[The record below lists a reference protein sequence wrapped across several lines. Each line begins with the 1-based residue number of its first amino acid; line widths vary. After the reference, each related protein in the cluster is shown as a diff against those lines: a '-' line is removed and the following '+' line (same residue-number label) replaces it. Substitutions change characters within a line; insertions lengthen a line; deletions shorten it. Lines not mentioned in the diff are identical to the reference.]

1 MGADRVL
8 ALFTILFWF
17 LSIVEAYDPF
27 HYDPNDPC
35 FRRCTRY
42 YAPVCGSDGET
53 YYSICVLFSIKCHRK
68 DPDLAVAYQGRCR
81 TRHPAVLP
89 EEDCP
94 RECPDI
100 VSPVCGSD
108 GRTYDNPCLLGAMAC
123 ETKTPSLV
131 KINDGYC
138 DQEGLGGRCPLEYKG
153 KYKPVCGRD
162 GKTYVNQGILQ
173 ITACVQNDPNLASQ
187 AHKGECE
194 FKGRRKRRKCRKPAC
209 DMNYD
214 PVCGTDGK
222 TYFNKCFMDYF
233 ACRRDMDTMRLL
245 YLGVCRQEVV
255 VLLTRPTRGPTLT
268 TPDGG
273 RVTNLLPG
281 PLSKSTP
288 KTRIE
293 AETQAPELIT
303 IPTTA
308 TPSTTATTTRADITP
323 STVHTAMETTPTTST
338 PPALQTTPT
347 TAIQSSPT
355 SSVETSPTTERE
367 ETTSIAS
374 TPSTKRPAS
383 TTLIEEKTF
392 TTPITE
398 TSPTTMQA
406 SSTSM
411 IDGTTAVTEKEETSL
426 TTSTPSATQSTP
438 TTLIEDAT
446 SPTEVDETAPTAS
459 TPSATQS
466 TPTTLIE
473 DATSPTEVDETA
485 PTTSTPS
492 ATQST
497 PTTLIEDATSP
508 TEVDETTPTTSTAS
522 AAQSTPTTQVTE
534 EETAPATS
542 TPPAIQSTPTTLIE
556 DATSPTEV
564 DETTRPTSTPSATHF
579 TPTTQVTEEETAP
592 ATSTPSATQSTPTTL
607 TEDATSPIEV
617 DESTA
622 TTSTPSA
629 IQSTPTTMTED
640 MTSATEYIT
649 LLEDKTSPTE
659 LDETTPTT
667 STPAAPQSTPT
678 IQVTEEEPSPAT
690 STPSAIQ
697 STPTTLAED
706 ATSPIDVDETT
717 PTTST
722 SSATTSTP
730 PPPFIENTTSVK
742 EVEKTTPTKS
752 TPTEIQT
759 TPTTFTEGRTSQPQT
774 TLFTIEP
781 TISVTPMSPTNL
793 KVETEEPGS
802 FSTTTSPT
810 PQTDLGKNATEQPL
824 LETTMDGSGMS
835 SSPTIE
841 VLSTTSTFSTV
852 EKETDL
858 SSTYN
863 PVNVTKSPGLDVTT
877 AKPPGLIVV
886 NQTAGTTPT
895 EKMVTDYSTEIVKD
909 TEQPTVETTLF
920 GLTTDEG
927 SGTVTPS
934 SGTTPLYTESD
945 TGVTPTSSKHRDTY
959 VTTEEPS
966 FLSTSLVVEATSQE
980 SNATEK
986 PMFETTTEGSGLP
999 SSPMT
1004 ETTSVMDMTT
1014 PKSPELI
1021 QQNETRADPETT
1033 ATASSTDVIIGTR
1046 QPTVEIT
1053 LPGSTTEGSGEVTTL
1068 DGQTTMFSIES
1079 TTAITPMSPTDL
1091 TEETEEPNFLS
1102 TTSSP
1107 IPRTG
1112 LGQNATEQP
1121 LLETTMDGSG
1131 RSSSPTI
1138 EVLSTTSTF
1147 STVEKETDLSSTDTP
1162 VIVTKSPSMDVTTA
1176 KFPGSIV
1183 LNETTDTT
1191 PTEKMVTDYSP
1202 DLTKGT
1208 EQTTEETT
1216 LFGSTSEGSGTMI
1229 AIDVTTEEPSFLS
1242 TSLIDETMGPETN
1255 ATEKP
1260 IFETTREG
1268 SGLSSTPPIEMLST
1282 TSTSTSIKDTTTA
1295 LPTIE
1300 IMSVQTTILT
1310 GELSSTTTIQDE
1322 TTSPGIDMTTAKS
1335 PEQIL
1340 QNETST
1346 DPVATATASST
1357 DVITDTRQPTEEV
1370 TLPGS
1375 TTEGSGEVTTVYGQT
1390 TLFAIESTT
1399 AITPMSPTDVP
1410 EETEE
1415 PSFLSTTT
1423 SPTPQTDLGRNAT
1436 EQPLLETTMVG
1447 SGMSSSPTIEVLS
1460 TTSSFSTLEKETDLS
1475 STDTPVNVT
1484 KSPRMDVTTARF
1496 PGSIVLNETT
1506 DTTPTEKI
1514 VTDYSPDLTKGTEQP
1529 TEETT
1534 LFGLTTEGSGTMIDT
1549 NVTTEEPSL
1558 LSTSLID
1565 ETMGPETN
1573 ATEKPM
1579 FDTTTEGSG
1588 LSSSPPIEILST
1600 TSPGIDMTTAK
1611 SPEQILQNET
1621 STDPVATATASSTD
1635 FITGTRQPTG
1645 EVTLP
1650 GSTTEGS
1657 GEVTTL
1663 YGQTTSFSIEST
1675 TAVTPMSQK
1684 ETDLTEETTEEPS
1697 FLSTISSPTPHTDLG
1712 RNATEQPLLET
1723 TMDGSGMSSSPTIE
1737 VLSATSTLS
1746 TIEKETALSSTAMPE
1761 DVTKSPR
1768 MDVTTARFPG
1778 SILLNE
1784 TTDDTPTEKMVTDY
1798 SPDLT
1803 KGTEQTTEETT
1814 LFGSTTEGS
1823 GTMIAI
1829 DVTTEEPSLLST
1841 SLIDETMGPKTNA
1854 TEKPMFETTTE
1865 GSGLSSSPPIE
1876 ILSTTSTST
1885 REEKTVLPTI
1895 EIMSV
1900 QTTILS
1906 GELSSTTTIQNETT
1920 SSGMDMTSAKSPE
1933 QILQNET
1940 RADPETTA
1948 TASSTDFITD
1958 TRQPTEEVTL
1968 PGSTTEGSGE
1978 VTTLYG
1984 QTTLFSIESTT
1995 AVTPMSPTDVTE
2007 ETEEPSFLTIT
2018 TSPISRSGLGQ
2029 NATEQP
2035 LFETT
2040 LDGSGMSSSATIDV
2054 LSTTST
2060 LSTKEKETD
2069 LLSTAMPED
2078 VTNSPRMDV
2087 TTARLPGSIVLNE
2100 TTDDSPTEK
2109 MFTDYSPDLTKGTEQ
2124 TTEETTLFGSTTE
2137 GSGTMIAID
2146 VTTKEPSFLSTS
2158 LIDETMGPET
2168 NVTEKPMFE
2177 TTTEGSGLSSSPP
2190 IEMLSTSSTSTST
2203 KDEKTALP
2211 TIEIMSV
2218 QTTITTGE
2226 LSSTTTIQDETTSP
2240 GMDMTT
2246 AKSPEQILQNE
2257 TRAYPEATAT
2267 ASSTDFI
2274 TDTRQPTVEVT
2285 FPGSTTEGSGEVTT
2299 LDGKTTSFTV
2309 DYTTAVTSI
2318 SPIEIDVKEETEE
2331 PSFLSTTT
2339 SPTHRTGLDR
2349 NATEQPLLETTLD
2362 GSGIISSSPTI
2373 ELLSSKS
2380 KFSTVEEATDFP
2392 STTMPEDVT
2401 KSPRLETT
2409 TAKFPGI
2416 IVLNET
2422 TDTTPTEKMVT
2433 QYSAAIS
2440 TGTMQPTVE
2449 VTSPGSTTEGSGELT
2464 TLEGR
2469 TGSYAEGSTTA
2480 VTPMSSTKLD
2490 LKEETQ
2496 EPSFLRTS
2504 TLPTARTGLRQ
2515 NTTEEPLFETTFD
2528 GSGMSSS
2535 ETTEVP
2541 STTLFPNKET
2551 TDLPLTTKVEDVT
2564 KLAAVDVTTA
2574 RPPGLIVLNET
2585 SGTPP
2590 TDKMGTDF
2598 FTDITTEHPTVEVT
2612 LYGST
2617 SEGSGTITPS
2627 SGTTTSYT
2635 DLDSGVTSTPS
2646 KSIDTK
2652 VTTEEPS
2659 FLSTSLIVETTGP
2672 KTNGTEKPTFEAG
2685 TEGSGLLYSQTTE
2698 MLSSTS
2704 KLTTEGESSPS
2715 PTIEIT
2721 SFETTIRT
2729 TEFPSTTTLQDETTP
2744 PGMGITTAKSPELIQ
2759 HNETKAATEA
2769 TTTGSYTYVITST
2782 MQPMVE
2788 VTSTTEG
2795 SGEMTTLEERTGL
2808 YSEGSTTAVTP
2819 MSSTKLDL
2827 KEETQEPSFLR
2838 TSTSPTAQTGSG
2850 QNATEEPL
2858 SETTFDGSGMSSSQ
2872 TTEVLSTTL
2881 FPNEE
2886 ATDLPLTTKVEDVTK
2901 LTVMDVTTAKSPGLL
2916 VFNETTGTPPTDK
2929 MGTDYSTDITTE
2941 HPTVEV
2947 TLYGSTSEGSGTKT
2961 PSSGTTTLYTD
2972 LDSGVTSMPSK
2983 STDTKVTT
2991 EEPSFLSTSVII
3003 ETTSPE
3009 TNGTEKPTLEG
3020 ETEGSGLLYSPT
3032 TEMLSSTSKFTTEGE
3047 SSPSPTIEI
3056 TSFETTIRTTEFP
3069 STTTLQ
3075 DETTPPGMG
3084 MTTAKSPE
3092 LIQHNETK
3100 AATEATTT
3108 GSYTYVIT
3116 STMQPMVEVTSTT
3129 EGSGE
3134 MTTLEERTGL
3144 YSEGSTTAVTP
3155 MSSTKLDLK
3164 EETQE
3169 PSFLRTS
3176 TSPTAQTGLG
3186 QNATEEPLSET
3197 TFDGSGMSSSQT
3209 TEVLSTTLFPNE
3221 EATDLPLTTKV
3232 EDVTKLTVM
3241 DVTTAKSPGL
3251 LVLNET
3257 TGTPPTDKMGT
3268 DYSTDITTGHPTVEV
3283 TLYGSTSEGS
3293 GTKTPSSGMTTL
3305 YTDLD
3310 SGVTYMPSKSTDT
3323 KVTTEEPD
3331 FLSTSVIVEITDPE
3345 TNATVR
3351 PIFGTTTEGSG
3362 LSSPT
3367 TESLSSTSRFTTKE
3381 GTTLQTNKITSVTG
3395 YSTEQTAETKVLV
3408 TDVTSFGTAS
3418 EGSGTVTTSSGV
3430 TTADNQES
3438 VTAVTPSSPKQTE
3451 SKKTTEEPSY
3461 LRTTVIGETT
3471 GPDNTAT
3478 EEELFQTTMEGSGM
3492 ASSPTIEILSTT
3504 ITIEE
3509 GSTISPSTTILEDV
3523 TKPPVDDVATAR
3535 PPGLIKLNDT
3545 TSTASIEKMVTGYST
3560 EETAETKVLVT
3571 DVTSF
3576 GTASEGSGTV
3586 TTSSGVTTADNQQ
3599 SVTAVTPSSP
3609 KQTESKKTTE
3619 EPSYL
3624 RTTVIGETTGP
3635 DNTATEEEL
3644 FQTTMEG
3651 SGMAS
3656 SPTIE
3661 ILSTTITIEEGSTIS
3676 PSTTILE
3683 DLTKS
3688 PVDDVATAR
3697 PPGLIKLNDTTS
3709 TASIEKMVTG
3719 YSTEQTAETKVLVT
3733 DVTSFGT
3740 ASEGSGTVT
3749 TSSGVTTVDNQ
3760 ESVTAVTPSSPKQT
3774 ESKKTTEEPSYLQ
3787 TTVIGETTGPD
3798 NTATE
3803 KELFQTTMEGS
3814 GMAPSPT
3821 VEILSTT
3828 ISIEE
3833 EATFFMSTTIGQD
3846 ISKSPMEDV
3855 ATPRSPGLIKLNETT
3870 VTGETDRLVT
3880 DYSTDQTGGTTPSQ
3894 SSVNPTSSKQI
3905 DLKEATEEPSYI
3917 TVSTEMRDS
3926 EQTAT
3931 QELLFETTMEGSGM
3945 SSSPTIDNL
3954 STTITI
3960 EEGSTISP
3968 STTILEDVTKPPVD
3982 DVATARPPGLIK
3994 LNDTTSTASI
4004 EKMVTGYST
4013 EQTAET
4019 KVLVTDVT
4027 SFGTAS
4033 EGSGTVTTSSG
4044 VTTADNQQSVTAVT
4058 PSSPKQTESKKTT
4071 EEPSYLRT
4079 TVIGETTG
4087 PDNTATEEELFQ
4099 TTMEGSGM
4107 ASSPTSEILSSTI
4120 TIEEGSTISPS
4131 TTILEDV
4138 TKPPVDDVAT
4148 ARPPGLIKLND
4159 TTSTASIEKMV
4170 TGYSTEQTVETKV
4183 LVTDV
4188 TSFGTA
4194 SEGSGTVTSSSGVTT
4209 VDNQESVTAVTPSSP
4224 KQTESKKTTEEPSY
4238 LRTTVIGETT
4248 GPDNTATEEELF
4260 QTTMEGSGMAP
4271 SPTVEI
4277 LSTTISIEEEAT
4289 FFMSTTIGQDISKSP
4304 MEDVATPRSPGLI
4317 KLNETTV
4324 TGETDR
4330 LVTDYS
4336 TDQTG
4341 GTTPSQSSVTPTSSK
4356 QIDLKEA
4363 TEEPSY
4369 ITVST
4374 EMTDSEQTATQE
4386 LLFETTME
4394 GSGISSSPTI
4404 DNLSTTITIEEG
4416 STISPSTTILEDV
4429 TKPPVDDVATA
4440 RPPGLIKLNDTTSTA
4455 SIEKM
4460 VTGYSTEQT
4469 AETKVLVTDVTSFG
4483 IASEGSGTVT
4493 TSSGVT
4499 TVDKQES
4506 VTAVTPSS
4514 PKQTESKKTTEEPSY
4529 LRTTVIGET
4538 TGPDNTATEE
4548 ELFQTTMEG
4557 SGMTPSPT
4565 IEILSTTITI
4575 EEEATMSMSTIGKDI
4590 SKSPMKDVATPTA
4603 PGLIKLNETTV
4614 TGETDKVVTDSST
4627 DQTGGTPPSQ
4637 TSVTPTS
4644 SKQIDLKEATEEPS
4658 YITVSTEMRDS
4669 EQTATQE
4676 LLFETTMEGSGMSS
4690 SPTIDSLSTTFTIE
4704 KESTPTPAGYTTYGI
4719 TSSIPMEVHTT
4730 PSAIPTAEE
4739 STISPSTTIDEDI
4752 SKSPM
4757 EDVATP
4763 RAPGLIK
4770 LNDTTSTAS
4779 IEKMVTG
4786 YSTEQTAETKVLV
4799 TDVTSFGMA
4808 SEGSGTVTTSS
4819 GVTTVDK
4826 QESVTAVTPS
4836 SPKQTESKK
4845 TTEQPSYLRTTVIGE
4860 TTGPDN
4866 TATEE
4871 ELFQT
4876 TMEGSGMAPS
4886 PTIEILSTTITI
4898 EEEATVS
4905 MSTTIGKDISKSPM
4919 EDVATPRAPGLIKLN
4934 DTTSTASI
4942 EKMVTGYST
4951 EQTVETKVLVTDV
4964 TSFGMVSE
4972 GSGTVTTSSGVTTVD
4987 KQESVTAVTPSS
4999 PKQTE
5004 SKKTTEQPS
5013 YLRTTVIGETT
5024 GQDNT
5029 ATEEELFQTTMEGS
5043 GMAPSPTVEILS
5055 TTISIEEEATMSMS
5069 TIGKDISKS
5078 PMEDVATPRAPGL
5091 IKLNETTVT
5100 GETDKVVT
5108 DSSTDQTGGTPLSQT
5123 SVTPT
5128 SSKQIDLKE
5137 ATEEPSYITVSTEM
5151 RDSEQTATQELLFE
5165 TTMEGSGMSSS
5176 PTIDN
5181 LSTTFTIEK
5190 ESTPTTAGY
5199 TTYEITSSIPME
5211 VHTTPSAITT
5221 AEGSTISPST
5231 TIDEDISKSPME
5243 DVATPRAPGLIKLND
5258 TTSTVSI
5265 EKMVTGY
5272 STEQTAETKV
5282 LVTDVTS
5289 FGTASEGSG
5298 TVTTSSGVT
5307 TVDKQ
5312 ESVTAVTPSSP
5323 KQTES
5328 KKTTA
5333 EEPSYLRTTVI
5344 GETTGPD
5351 NTATEEELFQT
5362 TMEGSGMAPSPTVEI
5377 LSTTISIE
5385 EEATMSMS
5393 TIGKDISKSP
5403 MEDVA
5408 TPRAPGLI
5416 KLNDTTSTASI
5427 EKMVTG
5433 YSTEET
5439 AETKVLVTDVTSFGT
5454 ASEGSGT
5461 VTTSSGVTT
5470 ADKQESVTAVTPSS
5484 PKQTESKKTTEEPSY
5499 TTLST
5504 EMRDSEQT
5512 ATQDLLFETTMEG
5525 SGMSPSPTIEILSTT
5540 IIIEEGATISMS
5552 STIGEDISKSPM
5564 KDVAT
5569 PRAPGLIKLNE
5580 TTVTGETDKMVTDY
5594 STDQTGGTPPSQ
5606 TSVNP
5611 TSSKQID
5618 LKEATEEPS
5627 YITVSTEMRDS
5638 EQTATQELL
5647 FETTME
5653 GSGMAPSPTID
5664 ILSTTITIEE
5674 EAMMSMS
5681 TTIGKDISKSP
5692 MEDVAT
5698 PRAPGL
5704 IKLNETTVTG
5714 ETEKLVTDSSTDQ
5727 TEGAS
5732 STEALTTAIFVSNTD
5747 KARTH
5752 SPGMAITIL
5761 TEHEVQTEGATL
5773 KPTSGST
5780 EYTPSH
5786 TLVTTDKLG
5795 VQELHGRQTTTQL
5808 PLNTIYTQI
5817 PLDTLPSQTTIED
5830 FSTSHIKSQ
5839 TTGIVKS
5846 PTPRTPDL
5854 SSVPSISNSPSGK
5867 PTEVTSIPTEDM
5879 EQSSSIPVTFT
5890 GISTNAVTDKP
5901 NEVERH
5907 SVVPS
5912 EKPTEELGSGDTG
5925 DLTFTT
5931 PSKSD
5936 PTVTYKQSSTWF
5948 TVVKEL
5954 EASTLSSGGVA
5965 TGKEVNTSDL
5975 LSATVHTT
5983 VAISPSASAKLF
5995 TSLVANRTVT
6005 EDDSEVTELQ
6015 EPSTRSPDNE
6025 KKIVTGDTELSSTIP
6040 TTKKLEAE
6048 TSSITDASQQEGSL
6062 ETTPS
6067 TTSSPTHRI
6076 HTTLKQAVSDHTVT
6090 TRRTPSRIVSEQTDQ
6105 NESILTPKSPENV
6118 TPTEGVDSPTPRTAV
6133 TDIIFDG
6140 INYITNMTMTTLGG
6154 IFTTSQ
6160 PPVTSSYK
6168 LSDSNKTEVPQTS
6181 ETKSTLSRIL
6191 EAASTPRSQTV
6202 TTAELFIGEGSG
6214 DESTMVSGRSQQ
6226 PSTVFTLLRTNRID
6240 EHTVPSETTETRTGR
6255 IRIPS
6260 TPPPPPPYPPM
6271 MSTLQPPPVDSSTS
6285 TSSPPS
6291 SPPRGLPRTTAT
6303 MSFTGASDLPVALVA
6318 TTETVLERTEEQ
6330 DGTSGDMDGDTIA
6343 VPSASVHLNQPGFMA
6358 RIRECGQCG
6367 NEICPVCGTNGFTFQ
6382 SECKLNQTA
6391 CLRRK
6396 TGLQVA
6402 YQGEC
6407 INGFL
6412 ELVKGDISCQDFECP
6427 ITYNPVCGSDNRTY
6441 TNSCELQKATICL
6454 EGGASIE
6461 KISDGVC
6468 KTNT

>member
-323 STVHTAMETTPTTST
+323 STVHTAKETTPTTST

-629 IQSTPTTMTED
+629 IQSTPTTMTEG

-678 IQVTEEEPSPAT
+678 IQVTEEEPSPET

-697 STPTTLAED
+697 STPTTLTED
-706 ATSPIDVDETT
+706 AKSPIDVDETT

-781 TISVTPMSPTNL
+781 TIAVTPMSPTNL
-793 KVETEEPGS
+793 KVETEEPGF

-863 PVNVTKSPGLDVTT
+863 PVNVTKSPGVDVTT

-909 TEQPTVETTLF
+909 TEQPTVKTTLF

-927 SGTVTPS
+927 SGTMTPS

-1147 STVEKETDLSSTDTP
+1147 STVEKETALSSTDTP

-1176 KFPGSIV
+1176 RFPGSIV
-1183 LNETTDTT
+1183 LNETTGNTK
-1191 PTEKMVTDYSP
+1191 TEKMVTDYSP

-1229 AIDVTTEEPSFLS
+1229 AIDVTTEEPSLLS

-1260 IFETTREG
+1260 I
-1268 SGLSSTPPIEMLST
+1268 
-1282 TSTSTSIKDTTTA
+1282 
-1295 LPTIE
+1295 
-1300 IMSVQTTILT
+1300 
-1310 GELSSTTTIQDE
+1310 
-1322 TTSPGIDMTTAKS
+1322 
-1335 PEQIL
+1335 
-1340 QNETST
+1340 
-1346 DPVATATASST
+1346 
-1357 DVITDTRQPTEEV
+1357 
-1370 TLPGS
+1370 
-1375 TTEGSGEVTTVYGQT
+1375 
-1390 TLFAIESTT
+1390 
-1399 AITPMSPTDVP
+1399 
-1410 EETEE
+1410 
-1415 PSFLSTTT
+1415 
-1423 SPTPQTDLGRNAT
+1423 
-1436 EQPLLETTMVG
+1436 
-1447 SGMSSSPTIEVLS
+1447 
-1460 TTSSFSTLEKETDLS
+1460 
-1475 STDTPVNVT
+1475 
-1484 KSPRMDVTTARF
+1484 
-1496 PGSIVLNETT
+1496 
-1506 DTTPTEKI
+1506 
-1514 VTDYSPDLTKGTEQP
+1514 
-1529 TEETT
+1529 
-1534 LFGLTTEGSGTMIDT
+1534 
-1549 NVTTEEPSL
+1549 
-1558 LSTSLID
+1558 
-1565 ETMGPETN
+1565 
-1573 ATEKPM
+1573 
-1579 FDTTTEGSG
+1579 
-1588 LSSSPPIEILST
+1588 
-1600 TSPGIDMTTAK
+1600 
-1611 SPEQILQNET
+1611 
-1621 STDPVATATASSTD
+1621 
-1635 FITGTRQPTG
+1635 
-1645 EVTLP
+1645 
-1650 GSTTEGS
+1650 
-1657 GEVTTL
+1657 
-1663 YGQTTSFSIEST
+1663 
-1675 TAVTPMSQK
+1675 
-1684 ETDLTEETTEEPS
+1684 
-1697 FLSTISSPTPHTDLG
+1697 
-1712 RNATEQPLLET
+1712 
-1723 TMDGSGMSSSPTIE
+1723 
-1737 VLSATSTLS
+1737 
-1746 TIEKETALSSTAMPE
+1746 
-1761 DVTKSPR
+1761 
-1768 MDVTTARFPG
+1768 
-1778 SILLNE
+1778 
-1784 TTDDTPTEKMVTDY
+1784 
-1798 SPDLT
+1798 
-1803 KGTEQTTEETT
+1803 
-1814 LFGSTTEGS
+1814 
-1823 GTMIAI
+1823 
-1829 DVTTEEPSLLST
+1829 
-1841 SLIDETMGPKTNA
+1841 
-1854 TEKPMFETTTE
+1854 FETTTE

-1885 REEKTVLPTI
+1885 REEKTTLPTI

-1940 RADPETTA
+1940 STDPETTG

-1995 AVTPMSPTDVTE
+1995 AVTPKSPTDVTE

-2040 LDGSGMSSSATIDV
+2040 LDGSGMSSSATVDV

-2078 VTNSPRMDV
+2078 VTNSSRMDV

-2100 TTDDSPTEK
+2100 TTDDTPTEK

-2274 TDTRQPTVEVT
+2274 TDTRQPMVEVT

-2309 DYTTAVTSI
+2309 DSTTAVTSI

-2373 ELLSSKS
+2373 ELLSSTS

-2480 VTPMSSTKLD
+2480 VTLMSSTKLD

-2504 TLPTARTGLRQ
+2504 TSPTARTGLRQ

-2551 TDLPLTTKVEDVT
+2551 TDLPLTTKLEDVT

-2659 FLSTSLIVETTGP
+2659 FLSTSLIVETTGQ
-2672 KTNGTEKPTFEAG
+2672 KTNGTEKPTTEAG
-2685 TEGSGLLYSQTTE
+2685 TEGSGLLYSPTAE

-2729 TEFPSTTTLQDETTP
+2729 TEFPPTTTLQDETTP
-2744 PGMGITTAKSPELIQ
+2744 PGMGMTTAKSPELIQ

-2916 VFNETTGTPPTDK
+2916 VLNETTGTPPTDK

-3032 TEMLSSTSKFTTEGE
+3032 TEMLSSTSKLTTEGE

-3069 STTTLQ
+3069 STTTHQ
-3075 DETTPPGMG
+3075 GETTTPGMG

-3134 MTTLEERTGL
+3134 MTTLEERTGS
-3144 YSEGSTTAVTP
+3144 YVEGSTTAVTP

-3169 PSFLRTS
+3169 PSFFRTS
-3176 TSPTAQTGLG
+3176 TSPTAQTGSG

-3257 TGTPPTDKMGT
+3257 TGTPPTDQMGT
-3268 DYSTDITTGHPTVEV
+3268 DYSTDITTEHPTVEV

-3293 GTKTPSSGMTTL
+3293 GTKTPSSGTTTL

-3408 TDVTSFGTAS
+3408 TDVTSFGMAS
-3418 EGSGTVTTSSGV
+3418 EGSGTVTTSSGTITV
-3430 TTADNQES
+3430 DNRES
-3438 VTAVTPSSPKQTE
+3438 VTAVTPSS
-3451 SKKTTEEPSY
+3451 S
-3461 LRTTVIGETT
+3461 V
-3471 GPDNTAT
+3471 T

-3492 ASSPTIEILSTT
+3492 SPSPTIEILSTT

-3509 GSTISPSTTILEDV
+3509 EATMSMSSTIGEDISKSPMKDVATPRSPGLIKLNETTVTGETDRLVTDYSTDQTGGTTPSQSSVTPTSSKQIDLKEATEEPSYITVSTEMRDSEQTATQELLFETTMEGSGMSSSPTIDNLSTTITTAEGSTISPSTTIDEDIS
-3523 TKPPVDDVATAR
+3523 KSPMEDVATPRA
-3535 PPGLIKLNDT
+3535 PGLIKLNDT
-3545 TSTASIEKMVTGYST
+3545 TSTVSIEKTVTGYST
-3560 EETAETKVLVT
+3560 
-3571 DVTSF
+3571 
-3576 GTASEGSGTV
+3576 
-3586 TTSSGVTTADNQQ
+3586 Q
-3599 SVTAVTPSSP
+3599 
-3609 KQTESKKTTE
+3609 
-3619 EPSYL
+3619 
-3624 RTTVIGETTGP
+3624 
-3635 DNTATEEEL
+3635 
-3644 FQTTMEG
+3644 
-3651 SGMAS
+3651 
-3656 SPTIE
+3656 
-3661 ILSTTITIEEGSTIS
+3661 
-3676 PSTTILE
+3676 
-3683 DLTKS
+3683 
-3688 PVDDVATAR
+3688 
-3697 PPGLIKLNDTTS
+3697 
-3709 TASIEKMVTG
+3709 
-3719 YSTEQTAETKVLVT
+3719 QTAETKVLVT

-3774 ESKKTTEEPSYLQ
+3774 ESKKTTEEPSYL
-3787 TTVIGETTGPD
+3787 
-3798 NTATE
+3798 
-3803 KELFQTTMEGS
+3803 
-3814 GMAPSPT
+3814 
-3821 VEILSTT
+3821 
-3828 ISIEE
+3828 
-3833 EATFFMSTTIGQD
+3833 
-3846 ISKSPMEDV
+3846 
-3855 ATPRSPGLIKLNETT
+3855 
-3870 VTGETDRLVT
+3870 
-3880 DYSTDQTGGTTPSQ
+3880 
-3894 SSVNPTSSKQI
+3894 
-3905 DLKEATEEPSYI
+3905 
-3917 TVSTEMRDS
+3917 
-3926 EQTAT
+3926 
-3931 QELLFETTMEGSGM
+3931 
-3945 SSSPTIDNL
+3945 
-3954 STTITI
+3954 
-3960 EEGSTISP
+3960 
-3968 STTILEDVTKPPVD
+3968 
-3982 DVATARPPGLIK
+3982 
-3994 LNDTTSTASI
+3994 
-4004 EKMVTGYST
+4004 
-4013 EQTAET
+4013 
-4019 KVLVTDVT
+4019 
-4027 SFGTAS
+4027 
-4033 EGSGTVTTSSG
+4033 
-4044 VTTADNQQSVTAVT
+4044 
-4058 PSSPKQTESKKTT
+4058 
-4071 EEPSYLRT
+4071 RT

-4107 ASSPTSEILSSTI
+4107 APSPTVEILSTTI
-4120 TIEEGSTISPS
+4120 TIEEEATVTMS
-4131 TTILEDV
+4131 TTIGKDISKSPME
-4138 TKPPVDDVAT
+4138 DVAT
-4148 ARPPGLIKLND
+4148 PRAPGLIKLND
-4159 TTSTASIEKMV
+4159 TTTTASIEKMV
-4170 TGYSTEQTVETKV
+4170 TGYSTEQTAETKV

-4188 TSFGTA
+4188 TSFGMA
-4194 SEGSGTVTSSSGVTT
+4194 SEGSGTVTTSSGITT
-4209 VDNQESVTAVTPSSP
+4209 VDKQESVTAVTPSSP

-4304 MEDVATPRSPGLI
+4304 MEDVATPRAPGLI

-4324 TGETDR
+4324 TGETYKV
-4330 LVTDYS
+4330 VTDSS

-4341 GTTPSQSSVTPTSSK
+4341 GTPLSQSSVTPTFSK
-4356 QIDLKEA
+4356 HIDLKEA
-4363 TEEPSY
+4363 TKEPSY

-4374 EMTDSEQTATQE
+4374 EMRDSEQTATQE

-4394 GSGISSSPTI
+4394 GSGMSTSPTI
-4404 DNLSTTITIEEG
+4404 DNLSTTFTIEKESTPTPAGYTTYEITSSIPMEVHTTPSAITTAEG
-4416 STISPSTTILEDV
+4416 STISPSTTIDEDIS
-4429 TKPPVDDVATA
+4429 KSPKEDVATPRA
-4440 RPPGLIKLNDTTSTA
+4440 PGLIKLNDTTSTA

-4460 VTGYSTEQT
+4460 VTGYSTQQT

-4483 IASEGSGTVT
+4483 TASEGSGTVT

-4770 LNDTTSTAS
+4770 LNDTTST
-4779 IEKMVTG
+4779 
-4786 YSTEQTAETKVLV
+4786 
-4799 TDVTSFGMA
+4799 
-4808 SEGSGTVTTSS
+4808 
-4819 GVTTVDK
+4819 
-4826 QESVTAVTPS
+4826 
-4836 SPKQTESKK
+4836 
-4845 TTEQPSYLRTTVIGE
+4845 
-4860 TTGPDN
+4860 
-4866 TATEE
+4866 
-4871 ELFQT
+4871 
-4876 TMEGSGMAPS
+4876 
-4886 PTIEILSTTITI
+4886 
-4898 EEEATVS
+4898 
-4905 MSTTIGKDISKSPM
+4905 
-4919 EDVATPRAPGLIKLN
+4919 
-4934 DTTSTASI
+4934 
-4942 EKMVTGYST
+4942 
-4951 EQTVETKVLVTDV
+4951 
-4964 TSFGMVSE
+4964 
-4972 GSGTVTTSSGVTTVD
+4972 
-4987 KQESVTAVTPSS
+4987 
-4999 PKQTE
+4999 
-5004 SKKTTEQPS
+5004 
-5013 YLRTTVIGETT
+5013 
-5024 GQDNT
+5024 
-5029 ATEEELFQTTMEGS
+5029 
-5043 GMAPSPTVEILS
+5043 
-5055 TTISIEEEATMSMS
+5055 
-5069 TIGKDISKS
+5069 
-5078 PMEDVATPRAPGL
+5078 
-5091 IKLNETTVT
+5091 
-5100 GETDKVVT
+5100 
-5108 DSSTDQTGGTPLSQT
+5108 
-5123 SVTPT
+5123 
-5128 SSKQIDLKE
+5128 
-5137 ATEEPSYITVSTEM
+5137 
-5151 RDSEQTATQELLFE
+5151 
-5165 TTMEGSGMSSS
+5165 
-5176 PTIDN
+5176 
-5181 LSTTFTIEK
+5181 
-5190 ESTPTTAGY
+5190 
-5199 TTYEITSSIPME
+5199 
-5211 VHTTPSAITT
+5211 
-5221 AEGSTISPST
+5221 
-5231 TIDEDISKSPME
+5231 
-5243 DVATPRAPGLIKLND
+5243 
-5258 TTSTVSI
+5258 VSI

-5272 STEQTAETKV
+5272 STQQTAETKV

-5328 KKTTA
+5328 KKTT
-5333 EEPSYLRTTVI
+5333 E
-5344 GETTGPD
+5344 
-5351 NTATEEELFQT
+5351 
-5362 TMEGSGMAPSPTVEI
+5362 
-5377 LSTTISIE
+5377 
-5385 EEATMSMS
+5385 
-5393 TIGKDISKSP
+5393 
-5403 MEDVA
+5403 
-5408 TPRAPGLI
+5408 
-5416 KLNDTTSTASI
+5416 
-5427 EKMVTG
+5427 
-5433 YSTEET
+5433 
-5439 AETKVLVTDVTSFGT
+5439 
-5454 ASEGSGT
+5454 
-5461 VTTSSGVTT
+5461 
-5470 ADKQESVTAVTPSS
+5470 
-5484 PKQTESKKTTEEPSY
+5484 
-5499 TTLST
+5499 
-5504 EMRDSEQT
+5504 
-5512 ATQDLLFETTMEG
+5512 
-5525 SGMSPSPTIEILSTT
+5525 
-5540 IIIEEGATISMS
+5540 
-5552 STIGEDISKSPM
+5552 
-5564 KDVAT
+5564 
-5569 PRAPGLIKLNE
+5569 
-5580 TTVTGETDKMVTDY
+5580 
-5594 STDQTGGTPPSQ
+5594 
-5606 TSVNP
+5606 
-5611 TSSKQID
+5611 
-5618 LKEATEEPS
+5618 
-5627 YITVSTEMRDS
+5627 
-5638 EQTATQELL
+5638 
-5647 FETTME
+5647 
-5653 GSGMAPSPTID
+5653 
-5664 ILSTTITIEE
+5664 
-5674 EAMMSMS
+5674 
-5681 TTIGKDISKSP
+5681 
-5692 MEDVAT
+5692 
-5698 PRAPGL
+5698 
-5704 IKLNETTVTG
+5704 
-5714 ETEKLVTDSSTDQ
+5714 
-5727 TEGAS
+5727 
-5732 STEALTTAIFVSNTD
+5732 
-5747 KARTH
+5747 
-5752 SPGMAITIL
+5752 
-5761 TEHEVQTEGATL
+5761 
-5773 KPTSGST
+5773 
-5780 EYTPSH
+5780 
-5786 TLVTTDKLG
+5786 
-5795 VQELHGRQTTTQL
+5795 
-5808 PLNTIYTQI
+5808 
-5817 PLDTLPSQTTIED
+5817 
-5830 FSTSHIKSQ
+5830 
-5839 TTGIVKS
+5839 
-5846 PTPRTPDL
+5846 
-5854 SSVPSISNSPSGK
+5854 
-5867 PTEVTSIPTEDM
+5867 
-5879 EQSSSIPVTFT
+5879 
-5890 GISTNAVTDKP
+5890 
-5901 NEVERH
+5901 
-5907 SVVPS
+5907 
-5912 EKPTEELGSGDTG
+5912 
-5925 DLTFTT
+5925 
-5931 PSKSD
+5931 
-5936 PTVTYKQSSTWF
+5936 
-5948 TVVKEL
+5948 
-5954 EASTLSSGGVA
+5954 
-5965 TGKEVNTSDL
+5965 
-5975 LSATVHTT
+5975 
-5983 VAISPSASAKLF
+5983 
-5995 TSLVANRTVT
+5995 
-6005 EDDSEVTELQ
+6005 
-6015 EPSTRSPDNE
+6015 
-6025 KKIVTGDTELSSTIP
+6025 
-6040 TTKKLEAE
+6040 
-6048 TSSITDASQQEGSL
+6048 
-6062 ETTPS
+6062 
-6067 TTSSPTHRI
+6067 
-6076 HTTLKQAVSDHTVT
+6076 
-6090 TRRTPSRIVSEQTDQ
+6090 
-6105 NESILTPKSPENV
+6105 
-6118 TPTEGVDSPTPRTAV
+6118 
-6133 TDIIFDG
+6133 
-6140 INYITNMTMTTLGG
+6140 
-6154 IFTTSQ
+6154 
-6160 PPVTSSYK
+6160 
-6168 LSDSNKTEVPQTS
+6168 
-6181 ETKSTLSRIL
+6181 
-6191 EAASTPRSQTV
+6191 
-6202 TTAELFIGEGSG
+6202 
-6214 DESTMVSGRSQQ
+6214 Q
-6226 PSTVFTLLRTNRID
+6226 PS
-6240 EHTVPSETTETRTGR
+6240 
-6255 IRIPS
+6255 
-6260 TPPPPPPYPPM
+6260 
-6271 MSTLQPPPVDSSTS
+6271 
-6285 TSSPPS
+6285 
-6291 SPPRGLPRTTAT
+6291 
-6303 MSFTGASDLPVALVA
+6303 
-6318 TTETVLERTEEQ
+6318 
-6330 DGTSGDMDGDTIA
+6330 
-6343 VPSASVHLNQPGFMA
+6343 
-6358 RIRECGQCG
+6358 
-6367 NEICPVCGTNGFTFQ
+6367 
-6382 SECKLNQTA
+6382 
-6391 CLRRK
+6391 
-6396 TGLQVA
+6396 
-6402 YQGEC
+6402 
-6407 INGFL
+6407 
-6412 ELVKGDISCQDFECP
+6412 
-6427 ITYNPVCGSDNRTY
+6427 
-6441 TNSCELQKATICL
+6441 
-6454 EGGASIE
+6454 
-6461 KISDGVC
+6461 
-6468 KTNT
+6468 